1 MIEKLNYDPLKDLPM
16 FEHKVL
22 YDKIN
27 ELIDVINKL
36 EGEGKLV
43 DFDHV
48 KGGEETTEKDAWGKM
63 LAGEWPC
70 ACCGTYLEPTD
81 FTHVICPKCGLRHRF
96 KNGVIQTKGNMMEDY
111 E

>member
-1 MIEKLNYDPLKDLPM
+1 MVEKLNYDPLKDLPM

-36 EGEGKLV
+36 EGG
-43 DFDHV
+43 
-48 KGGEETTEKDAWGKM
+48 GKM
-63 LAGEWPC
+63 EKTTDIWEKMQAGEWHC
-70 ACCGTYLEPTD
+70 ACCDTYLEPID
-81 FTHVICPKCGLRHRF
+81 STHVICPKCGLKHRF